1 MSKRKIIFISVSIQV
16 ILIFLWGFD
25 IINRSFI
32 NFLLITSPTWFPF
45 ALLYFLKLV
54 EKKLREKVNNKLNS
68 NKNGQKKN

>member
-1 MSKRKIIFISVSIQV
+1 MSKRKIIFISVQV
-16 ILIFLWGFD
+16 ILVFLWGFD

-45 ALLYFLKLV
+45 ALLYFLKLI

-68 NKNGQKKN
+68 IKNGQKKI